1 MEAARDHRRATA
13 ERNAEAILDAV
24 VAIAERGELVTIA
37 AVAAQSGLSRVTV
50 YAHYDTLEK
59 LLEATVERAA
69 RHAAEAADA
78 VVDAPPLEALR
89 GFVDSGWAEVERHDA
104 VARVAAQQLPSEAR
118 TRAHE
123 AAMVPVRELIERGQ
137 REGEVRSDVP
147 AAWLTNV
154 FFALLHAAA
163 DEVRAGRMDAADA
176 PAVVGS
182 TVERALA
189 ASLP

>member
-24 VAIAERGELVTIA
+24 VVIAERGEPVTIA

-50 YAHYDTLEK
+50 YAHFDTLDK

-69 RHAAEAADA
+69 RHAADAAGGLDG
-78 VVDAPPLEALR
+78 PPLEALR
-89 GFVDSGWAEVERHDA
+89 AFVETGWVELERQDA
-104 VARVAAQQLPSEAR
+104 VARVAAQQLPSEVR

-123 AAMVPVRELIERGQ
+123 AVMVPVRRLIERGQ
-137 REGEVRSDVP
+137 REGELRADVP
-147 AAWLTNV
+147 AAWLTTSV
-154 FFALLHAAA
+154 FALLHAAA
-163 DEVRAGRMDAADA
+163 DEVRAGRMDAAEAPDA
-176 PAVVGS
+176 VGS
-182 TVERALA
+182 TVERLLA

>member
-24 VAIAERGELVTIA
+24 VAIAERGEPVTIA

-50 YAHYDTLEK
+50 YAHFDTLEK

-69 RHAAEAADA
+69 RHAAEVAGELDG
-78 VVDAPPLEALR
+78 PPLGTLR
-89 GFVDSGWAEVERHDA
+89 GFAETGWAELERQDA
-104 VARVAAQQLPSEAR
+104 VARVAAQQLPSDVR

-123 AAMVPVRELIERGQ
+123 AVMVPVRELIERGQ
-137 REGEVRSDVP
+137 REGELRADVP
-147 AAWLTNV
+147 AAWLTTT

-163 DEVRAGRMDAADA
+163 DEVRAGRMKAADA
-176 PAVVGS
+176 PRVVGS
-182 TVERALA
+182 TIERVLA